1 MLLLDWVDMEF
12 TFASGRN
19 LKMVDLAVFEGLLD
33 LLSL

>member
-12 TFASGRN
+12 TLASGRN
-19 LKMVDLAVFEGLLD
+19 LKMVDFAVFERPSV